1 MISPRWQALW
11 RLMAV
16 QAAWTY
22 ERMAGI
28 GVGHAAAPLL
38 RELYR
43 DRPVEERRAAVAR
56 SAEYFNSHPYL
67 AGIAVG
73 AVVRAES
80 DGVPGV
86 AISRLRVA
94 LSGPLGALG
103 DQLIWAG
110 QVPVLMGL
118 ALASVP
124 WLGWR
129 GILGAVII
137 HNLLRWRL
145 TLWGLDLGLAS
156 GAEVGAVLRRTALPR
171 LAAGAQRAAAFVA
184 GLALPIVVAW
194 SVDRSHSGALLVTL
208 GIALAGATLMLAPVT
223 RTRVTGIRYGLC
235 CLGIVLLVIGGL
247 G

>member
-11 RLMAV
+11 RLIAV

-38 RELYR
+38 RDLYR
-43 DRPVEERRAAVAR
+43 DQPANDRRAAVAR

-73 AVVRAES
+73 AVVRAER

-86 AISRLRVA
+86 VISRLRIA

-110 QVPVLMGL
+110 QVPVLMGA
-118 ALASVP
+118 ALAAVP
-124 WLGWR
+124 WLGWW
-129 GILGAVII
+129 GVVMAVII

-145 TLWGLDLGLAS
+145 TIWGLDLGLAH
-156 GAEVGAVLRRTALPR
+156 GPEVGAALRRSALPR
-171 LAAGAQRAAAFVA
+171 LAAGAQRAAAFVV
-184 GLALPIVVAW
+184 GLALPVVVGW
-194 SVDRSHSGALLVTL
+194 SVAQTPRGRVMAML
-208 GIALAGATLMLAPVT
+208 GIALLGAILMVAPVT

-235 CLGIVLLVIGGL
+235 CLGIVLLVLGGL